1 MKEVKSMKKRTLG
14 KDLEVSTIGY
24 GAMGL
29 SHAYGEALDKK
40 DAIQLIHDA
49 YDQGYTL
56 FDTAS
61 AYVGKYADGSTA
73 INEELVGEAIRPFR
87 NKITLATKGGVS
99 FEGNN
104 LLIDASPK
112 SLRRSVEN
120 SLRQLNVDTIDLYY
134 QHMQDPK
141 VEPEVVAET
150 MGELIKEGKIRH
162 WGISNADA
170 DYIKRADD
178 VTKVTAVQG
187 KLNMISRQS
196 EELFPMLSERNIG
209 FVAYSPLASGFLT
222 SNSKPILDKNNNLD
236 FRNRM
241 HQYTTDGMDEA
252 KDISQMI
259 AKLAKQKNATSA
271 QISLAWLLKKESWI
285 VPIPGTRKQQR
296 LIDNAQAADI
306 ELTDEE
312 ENDIDSLLE
321 KVDYEQFENK

>member
-1 MKEVKSMKKRTLG
+1 MKKRVLG
-14 KDLEVSTIGY
+14 KDLKVSALGY

-29 SHAYGEALDKK
+29 SHAYGVALDKK

-49 YDQGYTL
+49 YDEGYTL
-56 FDTAS
+56 FDTA
-61 AYVGKYADGSTA
+61 ALYIGKYADGSTA

-87 NKITLATKGGVS
+87 NEITLATKGGVH
-99 FEGNN
+99 FEGKN
-104 LLIDASPK
+104 LLVDASPAK
-112 SLRRSVEN
+112 LKEEVEN

-150 MGELIKEGKIRH
+150 MGNLIKEGKIRH

-196 EELFPMLSERNIG
+196 EGLFPMLSERNIG

-222 SNSKPILDKNNNLD
+222 SKPKPNLNRNDSLD
-236 FRNRM
+236 FRNMM
-241 HQYTTDGMDEA
+241 HQYTKDGVDEA
-252 KDISQMI
+252 KDISQTI
-259 AKLAKQKNATSA
+259 AKLATEKNASSA
-271 QISLAWLLKKESWI
+271 QISLAWLLKKEPWI
-285 VPIPGTRKQQR
+285 VPIPGTRKQER
-296 LIDNAQAADI
+296 LSDNAQAVNI
-306 ELTDEE
+306 ELTDKEE
-312 ENDIDSLLE
+312 DAIDSLLE
-321 KVDYEQFENK
+321 KVDYEQFEQ